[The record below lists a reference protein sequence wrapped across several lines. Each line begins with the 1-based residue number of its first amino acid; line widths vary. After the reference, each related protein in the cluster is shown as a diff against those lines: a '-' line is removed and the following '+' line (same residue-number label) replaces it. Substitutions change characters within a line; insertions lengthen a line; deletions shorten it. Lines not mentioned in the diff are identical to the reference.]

1 MRALPAL
8 LNTPFLNLFL
18 EFFKILS
25 TSVSSYPALRPSPC
39 LHRSGCVNS
48 DNNVRIVFLSNQKNI
63 NLNVILIYFAM

>member
-8 LNTPFLNLFL
+8 LNPLPQFILGI
-18 EFFKILS
+18 FKILS